1 MTKNNMKAMNSI
13 IISLLA
19 GLLTLSCE
27 ALPREMSSERVEVSF
42 DASVRTKA
50 ELPSDGQIRS
60 LDILVY
66 REGGL
71 LEAWT
76 RREAESISISVLRG
90 GQYRWYLVA
99 NAPEGLDLYVREQ
112 DFLAARSLLQESGMT
127 APVMVGSG
135 SGVFL
140 SDTFIKARLDRVVSK
155 VTLESVTADFL
166 RDSYQGAAV
175 RLERV
180 FLLNACGTV
189 PYSMIP
195 AADFRLNETALWT
208 LPGSS
213 LGDLLCSERDALLT
227 ADRHE
232 DGTSLLCCPDPEE
245 LTRLVVEV
253 SIDGQSN
260 YYPVKLPP
268 MACNTEYIVKDLVL
282 LGPGSSLPCEDVSRT
297 DLSFSVEV
305 SAWEDEDKEVYF
317 N

>member
-1 MTKNNMKAMNSI
+1 MNSI

-27 ALPREMSSERVEVSF
+27 HTLENVPAERVEVSF
-42 DASVRTKA
+42 DAKVRTKA
-50 ELPSDGQIRS
+50 ELPADGQIRS

-76 RREAESISISVLRG
+76 RREAESISISVLKG
-90 GQYRWYLVA
+90 GQYNWYLVA
-99 NAPEGLDLYVREQ
+99 NAPEGLELYVHEQ
-112 DFLAARSLLQESGMT
+112 DFLSARSLLQESSMS

-135 SGVFL
+135 SGTFL
-140 SDTFIKARLDRVVSK
+140 SDTYIKARLDRVVCK
-155 VTLESVTADFL
+155 VTLEGITADFL
-166 RDSYQGAAV
+166 RDSYRSSIV
-175 RLERV
+175 KLERV

-189 PYSMIP
+189 PYSLIP

-260 YYPVKLPP
+260 YYPVKLPA
-268 MACNTEYIVKDLVL
+268 MECNTEYIVKDLVL
-282 LGPGSSLPCEDVSRT
+282 LGPGSSHPDEDVSRT
-297 DLSFSVEV
+297 DISFTVEV
-305 SAWEDEDKEVYF
+305 SVWEDEDQEVYF